1 MIGSFLFHTQHITGY
16 MATVD
21 TAPKEASSVALP
33 GLGRALMS
41 AGKLTQK
48 SAEDIYKK
56 SQLGKTRFIAELTE
70 SGTVSAADLAHTV
83 SSVFG
88 APLLDLDSIDPL
100 RLPKDLL
107 DNKICLAYRV
117 VVLSKRNNRLIV
129 ATADPTDQEAAEKIK
144 FTTQMGVDWII
155 AEYDKLSRL
164 VETNAKSASESIDAM
179 VSGGGDFEFDDIAI
193 EETAD
198 DADTGANEVED
209 APIVRFLHKMLTD
222 AFNMRASDLHFEPYE
237 HQYRVRFRIDGEL
250 REIASPPVAI
260 KDKLASRIKVI
271 SRLDISEKRV
281 PQDGRMKL
289 KVGPDRVID
298 FRVSTLPTLFGE
310 KIVIRILDPSSA
322 KLGIDALG
330 YEAVEKERLLQAISR
345 PYGMILVTGPTGSGK
360 TVSLYTCLNL
370 LNKPGVNIATA
381 EDPSEINL
389 PGVNQVNVNEKAG
402 MTFAVALKSF
412 LRQDPDIIMVGEI
425 RDLETADIA
434 IKAAQTGHLV
444 LSTLHTNDAPTT
456 LTRMRNMGI
465 APFNIASSVILITA
479 QRLARKL
486 CPICKIPADIPH
498 EALID
503 AGYKEPEVDGSWV
516 TYRPVGCSACNN
528 GYKGRLGIY
537 QVMPISED
545 IQRIILKD
553 GSALEIAEQARAEG
567 VRSLR
572 DAGLHKAK
580 LGITSLE
587 EVLAVTNE

>member
-1 MIGSFLFHTQHITGY
+1 
-16 MATVD
+16 MAAVD
-21 TAPKEASSVALP
+21 TASKEASAVALP

-56 SQLGKTRFIAELTE
+56 SQISRNSFIAELTG
-70 SGTVSAADLAHTV
+70 SGAVSAADLAHTV
-83 SSVFG
+83 SAVFG
-88 APLLDLDSIDPL
+88 APLLDLDAIDPL
-100 RLPKDLL
+100 RLPKELL
-107 DNKICLAYRV
+107 DNKICQAYRV

-164 VETNAKSASESIDAM
+164 VDATTKSTSESMDTLI
-179 VSGGGDFEFDDIAI
+179 SGGGDFEFDEVSI
-193 EETAD
+193 E
-198 DADTGANEVED
+198 DAPEESDAGVTEVED
-209 APIVRFLHKMLTD
+209 APIVKFLHKMLLD

-250 REIASPPVAI
+250 REIASPPIAI

-330 YEAVEKERLLQAISR
+330 YEPVEKERLLQAIGR

-402 MTFAVALKSF
+402 LTFAVALKSF

-425 RDLETADIA
+425 RDLETADIS

-479 QRLARKL
+479 QRLARRL
-486 CPICKIPADIPH
+486 CPNCKVPADIPH
-498 EALID
+498 EALVD
-503 AGYKEPEVDGSWV
+503 AGYQEEEIDGSWV

-537 QVMPISED
+537 QVMPITEE

-572 DAGLHKAK
+572 TSGLQKAK
-580 LGITSLE
+580 LGLTSLE

>member
-1 MIGSFLFHTQHITGY
+1 
-16 MATVD
+16 MAAVD
-21 TAPKEASSVALP
+21 TAPKEASAVALP

-56 SQLGKTRFIAELTE
+56 SQISRTSFIAELTG
-70 SGTVSAADLAHTV
+70 SGAVSAADLAHTV
-83 SSVFG
+83 SAVFG
-88 APLLDLDSIDPL
+88 APLLDLEAIDPL
-100 RLPKDLL
+100 RLPKELL
-107 DNKICLAYRV
+107 DPKICQAYRV

-164 VETNAKSASESIDAM
+164 VESTTKSTSESMDTL
-179 VSGGGDFEFDDIAI
+179 VSGGGDFDFDDVAV
-193 EETAD
+193 EEAPD
-198 DADTGANEVED
+198 NNDAGAGDVED
-209 APIVRFLHKMLTD
+209 APIVKFLHKMLLD

-250 REIASPPVAI
+250 REIASPPIAI

-330 YEAVEKERLLQAISR
+330 YEPQEKERLLEAIGR

-402 MTFAVALKSF
+402 LTFAVALKSF

-425 RDLETADIA
+425 RDLETADIS

-479 QRLARKL
+479 QRLARRL
-486 CPICKIPADIPH
+486 CPVCKVPADIPH
-498 EALID
+498 ESLLE
-503 AGYKEPEVDGSWV
+503 AGYKDEDIDGSWV

-528 GYKGRLGIY
+528 GYKGRVGIY

-545 IQRIILKD
+545 IQRIILRD

-572 DAGLHKAK
+572 ETGLHKAR
-580 LGITSLE
+580 LGFTSLE

>member
-1 MIGSFLFHTQHITGY
+1 
-16 MATVD
+16 MAAVD
-21 TAPKEASSVALP
+21 TAPKEASAVALP

-56 SQLGKTRFIAELTE
+56 SQISRTSFIAELTG
-70 SGTVSAADLAHTV
+70 SGAVSAADLAHTV
-83 SSVFG
+83 SAVFG
-88 APLLDLDSIDPL
+88 APLLDLDAIDPL
-100 RLPKDLL
+100 RLPKELL
-107 DNKICLAYRV
+107 DNKICQAYRV

-164 VETNAKSASESIDAM
+164 VDATTKSTSESMDTLI
-179 VSGGGDFEFDDIAI
+179 SGGGDFEFDDVPVEDAP
-193 EETAD
+193 EEN
-198 DADTGANEVED
+198 DTGATEVED
-209 APIVRFLHKMLTD
+209 APIVKFLHKMLLD

-250 REIASPPVAI
+250 REIASPPIAI

-271 SRLDISEKRV
+271 SRMDISEKRV

-330 YEAVEKERLLQAISR
+330 YEPVEKERLLQAIGR

-402 MTFAVALKSF
+402 LTFAVALKSF

-425 RDLETADIA
+425 RDLETADIS

-479 QRLARKL
+479 QRLARRL
-486 CPICKIPADIPH
+486 CPQCKVPADIPH
-498 EALID
+498 EALVD
-503 AGYKEPEVDGSWV
+503 AGYQEEEIDGSWV

-537 QVMPISED
+537 QVMPITEE

-553 GSALEIAEQARAEG
+553 GSALEIAEQARTEG

-572 DAGLHKAK
+572 TSGLQKVK
-580 LGITSLE
+580 LGLTSLE